1 MRKLR
6 GANKFGESNDKE
18 EEEEEEEEVGRGR
31 RQQSVSR
38 VTAAAS
44 H

>member
-6 GANKFGESNDKE
+6 GANKFGESNDK
-18 EEEEEEEEVGRGR
+18 EEEEEEEVGRGR